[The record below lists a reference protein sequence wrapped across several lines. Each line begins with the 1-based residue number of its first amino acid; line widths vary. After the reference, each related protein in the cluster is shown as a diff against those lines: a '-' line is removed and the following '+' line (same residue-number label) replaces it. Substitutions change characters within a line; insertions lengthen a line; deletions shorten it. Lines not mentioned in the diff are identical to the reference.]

1 MEITERDLFNF
12 VFYKNTLDIDKTEF
26 LESTDIYKDEIDF
39 FNSLK
44 NSLAEE
50 ISLELKKKIAQ
61 KIPAYR
67 NDPDHSRDNLSTII
81 VLYPLVEKTKRRK
94 KSEGLVL
101 AADSAELK
109 SQHTSQT
116 FSDEKKQYLIKLVS
130 SESET
135 KIFVFSTSES
145 ELKNIKLTIH
155 PKEKEY
161 FLKDNSNPLE
171 VNESVTAESIS
182 LQVNLQG

>member
-1 MEITERDLFNF
+1 MEITERDLFNY
-12 VFYKNTLDIDKTEF
+12 VFYKETLAEDKAEF
-26 LESTDIYKDEIDF
+26 LKRTDIYKDEIDF

-44 NSLAEE
+44 NSLSEE
-50 ISLELKKKIAQ
+50 ISPELKKKIAQ

-67 NDPDHSRDNLSTII
+67 KDPDLSRDNLSTVI
-81 VLYPLVEKTKRRK
+81 VLYPVVEKTKRKK

-101 AADSAELK
+101 AADSAEMKQL
-109 SQHTSQT
+109 QASQT
-116 FSDEKKQYLIKLVS
+116 FSDEKKEYLIKLVS
-130 SESET
+130 AESET

-145 ELKNIKLTIH
+145 ELKNLKLTLH

-171 VNESVTAESIS
+171 VNENVIVESIS
-182 LQVNLQG
+182 LKVNLQG

>member
-1 MEITERDLFNF
+1 MEITERDLFNY
-12 VFYKNTLDIDKTEF
+12 VFYKNTLSEDKTEF

-44 NSLAEE
+44 DSLSGE
-50 ISLELKKKIAQ
+50 IDSEIKKKIAQ

-67 NDPDHSRDNLSTII
+67 NNPDLSRDNLSTII
-81 VLYPLVEKTKRRK
+81 LLYPVIEKAKRSK

-116 FSDEKKQYLIKLVS
+116 FYDEKKEYLVKLVS

-145 ELKNIKLTIH
+145 ELKNLKVTLH
-155 PKEKEY
+155 PNEKEY

-171 VNESVTAESIS
+171 VKESVIAESIS
-182 LQVNLQG
+182 LEFT